1 MGRLPPTLILG
12 GPGCGKTTALL
23 EVIEQAFARG
33 VEPHR
38 IAYVAFTRKA
48 AQEAR
53 ERMAAKFNLS
63 PKDIPHF
70 RTLHSFAFKMLD
82 YQPAQILTGSK
93 FEEYAAAEAL
103 TFNKE
108 TVNEKD
114 IVVPQ
119 APAFDEEVLAC
130 ISLARLKQQ
139 PIADAALDAALPLDY
154 VLEIQRDLEA
164 FKQDAHLIDYTD
176 LIEQFIK
183 RVDPP
188 VLDLLIV
195 DEAQDLSRLQWDMV
209 EKLAENAKDVYY
221 AGDDD
226 QAIYAW
232 AGADVDYF
240 LTIKGDKRVLPV
252 SYRLKRRVFEACQ
265 AVINQIEHRYTK
277 DWAPHAAGGSVASV
291 DELEEL
297 DLTRGTWF
305 FLARDGHTLMPAIDY
320 LHANGFPYITRFQ
333 DGLRSSVADERVQ
346 AVLLWEHMR
355 KGNAVTAP
363 DATLVWRN
371 ILPSLRGDICIWE
384 SGDMITLEDFR
395 AHGLTS
401 EASWLEVIKMASV
414 MQEHIQAVRLRGESL
429 IDVPRITC
437 STIHGVKGGEAD
449 NVVISQQL
457 TPKVYHTLMD
467 GSEHETRVL
476 FTAMSRAKENLYF
489 LSPRTYSHY
498 PLEGIL

>member
-1 MGRLPPTLILG
+1 MGRIHPTLILG

-53 ERMAAKFNLS
+53 ERMATKFGLS
-63 PKDIPHF
+63 QKDIPHF

-82 YQPAQILTGSK
+82 YQPSQILTGSK

-103 TFNKE
+103 TFNRE
-108 TVNEKD
+108 MVNEKD

-119 APAFDEEVLAC
+119 APAFDESVLAC
-130 ISLARLKQQ
+130 ISLARLKRQ
-139 PIADAALDAALPLDY
+139 PIAEAALDAELPLDY

-188 VLDLLIV
+188 NLDLLIV

-232 AGADVDYF
+232 AGADIEYF
-240 LTIKGDKRVLPV
+240 LAIKGDKRVLPV
-252 SYRLKRRVFEACQ
+252 SYRLKSRVFEACQ
-265 AVINQIEHRYTK
+265 AVITGIGHRYTK
-277 DWAPHAAGGSVASV
+277 DWRPHAAGGLIASV

-297 DLTRGTWF
+297 DLTQGTWY
-305 FLARDGHTLMPAIDY
+305 FLARDGHTLMPTIDY
-320 LHANGFPYITRFQ
+320 LHEHGFPFITRFQ
-333 DGLRSSVADERVQ
+333 DGLRSSVEDERVR

-355 KGNAVTAP
+355 KGNALTAS
-363 DATLVWRN
+363 DATLTWKH
-371 ILPSLRGDICIWE
+371 IQPSLRGDICTWE

-395 AHGLTS
+395 ARGLTS
-401 EASWLEVIKMASV
+401 EESWLEVIKMSTV
-414 MQEHIQAVRLRGESL
+414 MQQHIQAVRARGESL
-429 IDVPRITC
+429 TKPPRITC

-457 TPKVYHTLMD
+457 TPKVYRTYMD

-489 LSPRTYSHY
+489 LSPRTHSHY
-498 PLEGIL
+498 QLEGIL